1 MFTALSEPLL
11 DKDQLAVL
19 RDALGDEDLQAMLS
33 ELPDA
38 AREAIDRIRNAVAS
52 GDAGEARRAAHVLK
66 GVATS
71 FGAARLG
78 ALACELEHPTSS
90 IALMAQAVATLDDLV
105 VETAAALA
113 LTVGETGT

>member
-11 DKDQLAVL
+11 DEGQLAVL

-38 AREAIDRIRNAVAS
+38 AKEAIDKIRSAVTS
-52 GDAGEARRAAHVLK
+52 DDAAAARRAAHVLK
-66 GVATS
+66 GVASS

-78 ALACELEHPTSS
+78 ALASELEHPTSS
-90 IALMAQAVATLDDLV
+90 IASIAQGVVILDDLV

-113 LTVGETGT
+113 SAGETSE

>member
-11 DKDQLAVL
+11 DEGQLAVL

-38 AREAIDRIRNAVAS
+38 AREAIGRIRNAVAS

-66 GVATS
+66 GVASS

-78 ALACELEHPTSS
+78 ALASELEHPTTS
-90 IALMAQAVATLDDLV
+90 IALIAQAVATLDGLV
-105 VETAAALA
+105 VETAAAMA
-113 LTVGETGT
+113 WAAGETRT